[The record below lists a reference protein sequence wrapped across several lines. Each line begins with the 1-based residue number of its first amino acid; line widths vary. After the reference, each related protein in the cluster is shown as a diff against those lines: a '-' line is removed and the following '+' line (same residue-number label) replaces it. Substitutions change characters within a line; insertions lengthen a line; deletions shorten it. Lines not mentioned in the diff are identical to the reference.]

1 MITFDLG
8 IGLSIGAIV
17 GFIAR
22 TIIGDKLARDRA
34 LETIRITEFNKAAAI
49 FHAAFIDIIYL
60 LRQNS
65 ETAEIHYANILKDQI
80 LIDHEKAKI
89 MFEPYIST
97 DKLVG
102 FNTAWEKYKDCEENY
117 YKEFLQEQ
125 RPEPTIEDV
134 KARRKDFS
142 QFCLNHLYALLEYA
156 KPKI

>member
-1 MITFDLG
+1 MISADFIIALP
-8 IGLSIGAIV
+8 IGAII
-17 GFIAR
+17 GW
-22 TIIGDKLARDRA
+22 IIREVVSDKLARDRA
-34 LETIRITEFNKAAAI
+34 FEMVRITEFNKAAAI

-65 ETAEIHYANILKDQI
+65 QTAEIHYSNILTDKI
-80 LIDHEKAKI
+80 LITHEKARI
-89 MFEPYIST
+89 MFEPYLIP
-97 DKLVG
+97 DKLAG
-102 FNTAWEKYKDCEENY
+102 FNTAWEKYKDSEENY

-142 QFCLNHLYALLEYA
+142 QYCLTHLYALLEYA